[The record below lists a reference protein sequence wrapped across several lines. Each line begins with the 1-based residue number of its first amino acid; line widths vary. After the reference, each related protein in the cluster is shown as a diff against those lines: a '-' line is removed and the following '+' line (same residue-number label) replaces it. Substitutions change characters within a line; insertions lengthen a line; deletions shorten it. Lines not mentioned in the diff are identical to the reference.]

1 MSVTASQ
8 VAVASETGLARARN
22 EDSAYVGR
30 WLCAVADGMGGY
42 AAGDLAS
49 ATVVEAVR
57 RFDAATDA
65 GQLTSVLGSA
75 VLAANS
81 QLAARSAG
89 VPEVTGMG
97 STLTAL
103 LWSGTHVGVAH
114 IGDSR
119 AYLLRGGTLRQITE
133 DHHLSNLVAAP
144 MPARISE
151 YLVRYLDARPGW
163 SPDLTLRSVQPGD
176 RYLICSDGLSGFT
189 SAEAIRDVLAG
200 RAEVAQAADG
210 LVALAYAAGA
220 PDNVTVIVVDL
231 PDGAW
236 AEREG
241 SPLVMGAAAGLAG
254 RA

>member
-1 MSVTASQ
+1 MAGSPGDSC
-8 VAVASETGLARARN
+8 GL
-22 EDSAYVGR
+22 
-30 WLCAVADGMGGY
+30 
-42 AAGDLAS
+42 
-49 ATVVEAVR
+49 
-57 RFDAATDA
+57 
-65 GQLTSVLGSA
+65 
-75 VLAANS
+75 
-81 QLAARSAG
+81 
-89 VPEVTGMG
+89 
-97 STLTAL
+97 
-103 LWSGTHVGVAH
+103 SGT
-114 IGDSR
+114 
-119 AYLLRGGTLRQITE
+119 
-133 DHHLSNLVAAP
+133 
-144 MPARISE
+144 
-151 YLVRYLDARPGW
+151 
-163 SPDLTLRSVQPGD
+163 SPDLTLRSIQPGD